1 MRITTVISVPFLSL
15 ILVSG
20 GYAHAPSEHRKVAEK
35 PGCDPMQIKRL
46 QSEAPENDPVMEA
59 IMQQCAQ
66 QLESTDRST
75 QPAEGV
81 EHDEHSNQHMTHDD

>member
-1 MRITTVISVPFLSL
+1 MRITTAFSVPFLSL

-20 GYAHAPSEHRKVAEK
+20 AYAHAPSEHRKVIEK
-35 PGCDPMQIKRL
+35 SSCDPAQIKRL
-46 QSEAPENDPVMEA
+46 QREAPENDPVMEA

-75 QPAEGV
+75 QRAEGV
-81 EHDEHSNQHMTHDD
+81 EHDEHRDQQMTHDD